1 MYCTD
6 RPFYN
11 YKKAW
16 NDFHWCKTLRSQ
28 IINFAIPCN
37 TRVDDKEVV
46 KIEKYLDLAGELK
59 KVWNMKNIVI
69 PLVVVALDTPAKEL
83 MKRLKT
89 IHIETTITK
98 LQKIILIHTSRI
110 LRKVIVVWVFLTPY
124 LKKYNI
130 SVCRNIQ

>member
-1 MYCTD
+1 M
-6 RPFYN
+6 
-11 YKKAW
+11 
-16 NDFHWCKTLRSQ
+16 
-28 IINFAIPCN
+28 
-37 TRVDDKEVV
+37 

-69 PLVVVALDTPAKEL
+69 PLVVVALGTPAKEL

-110 LRKVIVVWVFLTPY
+110 LRKVIVV
-124 LKKYNI
+124 
-130 SVCRNIQ
+130 